1 MLCRCTQDR
10 LPTIEILKF
19 AGVSGFATK
28 QVDNFA
34 NPLHQFINN
43 ESRYR

>member
-10 LPTIEILKF
+10 LPTIEMLKS
-19 AGVSGFATK
+19 AGISGFE
-28 QVDNFA
+28 VDNFA